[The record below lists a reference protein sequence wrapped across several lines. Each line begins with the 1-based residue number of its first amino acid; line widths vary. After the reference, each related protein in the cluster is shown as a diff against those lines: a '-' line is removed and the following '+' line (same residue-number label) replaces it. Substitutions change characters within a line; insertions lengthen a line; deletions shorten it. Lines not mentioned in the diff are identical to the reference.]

1 MNQTPVLIVGGGPV
15 GLALALALARQ
26 NVHSTLFEAKPEI
39 DPHSRALGIAP
50 RTLEIFRS
58 WDIGRKNGPRKLIPF
73 ILNANVSQK
82 NPGWVRL
89 SFELPAEFS
98 SHSAVRAV
106 TTDQIPSTVALCLS
120 TAILD
125 HDAGSFVV
133 LLKALDSMSEQ
144 YLCITCSLHAFE
156 QQPLSP
162 ILRQNQD
169 AVSCSDFLKN
179 A

>member
-1 MNQTPVLIVGGGPV
+1 MLWLITQ
-15 GLALALALARQ
+15 ACE
-26 NVHSTLFEAKPEI
+26 NT
-39 DPHSRALGIAP
+39 
-50 RTLEIFRS
+50 
-58 WDIGRKNGPRKLIPF
+58 WDSGRKNGPWKLIPF

-125 HDAGSFVV
+125 LDAGSFVV
-133 LLKALDSMSEQ
+133 LLNVLNFMSE
-144 YLCITCSLHAFE
+144 E
-156 QQPLSP
+156 
-162 ILRQNQD
+162 
-169 AVSCSDFLKN
+169 
-179 A
+179 